1 MQMLNKSNIQ
11 IQATRG
17 QPDAETPDHTWR
29 NLFLYLLGCV
39 LSVVLV
45 FWPWTLGSR
54 AAWRAPAV
62 VVDAGTV
69 QKIRFVGGFGTNTQ
83 VDTNIRSWLV
93 QGVTKW
99 MLGTRLETRQDFF
112 NRYICAVGTDDCRAY
127 AGP

>member
-1 MQMLNKSNIQ
+1 MLNKSTNQ
-11 IQATRG
+11 GEVSQA
-17 QPDAETPDHTWR
+17 QVDAEAPDHTWR
-29 NLFLYLLGCV
+29 NLSLYFLGCV
-39 LSVVLV
+39 LSVVLA

-99 MLGTRLETRQDFF
+99 TFGTRLEKRQDFF
-112 NRYICAVGTDDCRAY
+112 NRYICAVGTDDCRTY
-127 AGP
+127 AGS